1 LHKLEIAV
9 PCDEAERVDTLS
21 YSWHIL
27 QQQAR
32 DIATRL
38 TELEPHFRRQLTDD
52 VTAFVSDCNDFCR
65 DYQMVSH
72 CDWSRDVS

>member
-1 LHKLEIAV
+1 MHKLEIAV